1 MTVTAPDS
9 DGYCDVSADAIND
22 AVEEFN
28 ITIVS
33 RLRFTDDITEVRQQ
47 TFENMKVTTRSKSSL
62 LTIILVFLIFRFIHR
77 TIVYSSI
84 FILIIRG

>member
-33 RLRFTDDITEVRQQ
+33 RLRFTDDITEIRQQ
-47 TFENMKVTTRSKSSL
+47 TFENMKVTARSRL
-62 LTIILVFLIFRFIHR
+62 RRIF
-77 TIVYSSI
+77 Y
-84 FILIIRG
+84 

>member
-1 MTVTAPDS
+1 MTVTARDD

-33 RLRFTDDITEVRQQ
+33 SLRFTDDIVIRQQ
-47 TFENMKVTTRSKSSL
+47 TFENIKVTARSLSPGVS
-62 LTIILVFLIFRFIHR
+62 F
-77 TIVYSSI
+77 
-84 FILIIRG
+84 

>member
-33 RLRFTDDITEVRQQ
+33 RLRFTDDITEIRQQ
-47 TFENMKVTTRSKSSL
+47 TFENMKVTARSRLRRIFLLDFFFIFWFMPKIHYTRFAVTSP
-62 LTIILVFLIFRFIHR
+62 
-77 TIVYSSI
+77 
-84 FILIIRG
+84 